1 MASLLEQWL
10 ALAMPMLE
18 VLFFNLL
25 TFELCARR
33 RYSLRYTA
41 GVLAAFTT
49 VFPCGV
55 DGDAGDGLSSGQRAD
70 DAAEFSLPAALQ
82 IPL

>member
-41 GVLAAFTT
+41 GVLAAFTA
-49 VFPCGV
+49 VFLSAWGGGQAVGV
-55 DGDAGDGLSSGQRAD
+55 STGKGGRA
-70 DAAEFSLPAALQ
+70 APGFFLPL
-82 IPL
+82 PHK